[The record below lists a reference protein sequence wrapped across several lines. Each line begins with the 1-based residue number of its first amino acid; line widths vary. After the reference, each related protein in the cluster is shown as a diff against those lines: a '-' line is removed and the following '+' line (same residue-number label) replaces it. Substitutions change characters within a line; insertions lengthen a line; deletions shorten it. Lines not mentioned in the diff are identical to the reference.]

1 MIERLF
7 ESAVMSAV
15 ATDEYA
21 YWRLIVEAGVLF
33 SSWFMQ
39 DISYAV
45 WNGRTVKDILNLV
58 SKDIKIFPKC

>member
-33 SSWFMQ
+33 SSGELCKIYLMQ
-39 DISYAV
+39 FEMDEQLRIS
-45 WNGRTVKDILNLV
+45 
-58 SKDIKIFPKC
+58 